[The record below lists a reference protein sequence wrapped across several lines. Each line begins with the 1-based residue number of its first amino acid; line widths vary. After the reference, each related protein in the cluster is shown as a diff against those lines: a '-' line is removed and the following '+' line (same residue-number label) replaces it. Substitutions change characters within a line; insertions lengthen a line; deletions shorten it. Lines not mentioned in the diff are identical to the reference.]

1 MVLAGWVRR
10 RRSRPA
16 VLVRVTMSPL
26 CQPTGY
32 LRCLQWSLLPRTA
45 GIAALSAGAA
55 SSYMSLPSAKNWI
68 AVTPSRFPWEQDAL
82 DFVHEKF
89 ATHPDY
95 FAWSNFEFIGSDGT
109 VNEVDLLVASPWG
122 VFLIE
127 IKSRPGKL
135 SGDNYNWTFASED
148 GRRVTDDNPLILA
161 NRKCKRLKDLL
172 GRQPSFRNR
181 DIPFIQALVFCSA
194 PGLVLQL
201 PPDARHFVC
210 VRDEPEKGRLGIRS
224 AIFQRQCPG
233 LRPATERLVDG
244 PTLKAFVQAMAQA
257 GVRRQRRRVGDFILD
272 QPRFESPTGV
282 FQDWEAHHSTTES
295 ARRLVRIYLSVL
307 QATKDE
313 REAVAAAAQREF
325 HTLSRLNHPG
335 ILKAQV
341 PASCDLGQAIIF
353 EFDERAQRLDHF
365 LAENREKL
373 DVGARLQILSQV
385 ADAIRY
391 AHGKDVVHR
400 ALCPQAIYVVRE
412 KSGALR
418 TSIYNWHTGARLPDG
433 SFTGLTNFS
442 VSMHAGHLVEEPAR
456 AYIAPESLAPNEE
469 PAEAMDVFSLGALAY
484 LLFGDQAPAGDAT
497 ELLEKLKTSST
508 RSLDLREIRDG
519 VSERIARLVSES
531 TRANVFER
539 ISLDTFLEHLVA
551 IEDELTR
558 PEHEVADPHDAR
570 EGSVLANGFTVE
582 RVLGRGASARA
593 LLVKKG
599 DVRCVL
605 KVARDPSFNRR
616 LDQEFQ
622 TLKQLDS
629 PNIVKAFD
637 RYEING
643 LTSFTVE
650 LAGER
655 TLARMLKEDGPPD
668 LELLQRY
675 GEELL
680 GAIEH
685 LDKQGLFHRDIKP
698 ENIGIGES
706 GGARSSKRLRLFDF
720 SLAAASP
727 TELRV
732 GTLDYLDPFLPER
745 KARRYD
751 LSAELFSA
759 AMTLHEIATGER
771 ARWKG
776 GQPQLTSEEITLRAE
791 LFDADLRDQFTDFFR
806 TALNRDYRKRFDNVR
821 EMLRKWSGIFE
832 TVDRPSAHTE
842 HDHTSEDVLSEE
854 VLKYATP
861 ATQLSTLML
870 STRLMNVLER
880 LSIHSVADLLRFR
893 FGRFEKFRG
902 VGRKTQ
908 LELIKVMHRL
918 RQRFPEAETGQPEA
932 VVPGGKLPVGQET
945 IEVLAQHALLI
956 KRGRARETEAAV
968 LHPFLGV
975 EAGATDQPAWP
986 SQSDLAAS
994 GGVTRQRIGQIITE
1008 ARQRWKNSA
1017 PLEALRG
1024 SIAEVLVG
1032 RGGVMVHTELVA
1044 HIISVRGSAEEE
1056 PRRTQ
1061 LAHAAVRAAVE
1072 AEHASEQPRF
1082 DEYRSGDKIFVALH
1096 PELRTYA
1103 VKLGVVADRLAATDP
1118 LPTPSRVLDELRA
1131 VVFPAEIP
1139 ELAPPTEARLRQ
1151 LAVSAAAR
1159 ADLSSR
1165 GEVYPPGLP
1174 AEKALPLARNGLF
1187 GDELTVQEIER
1198 RLRARFPKCG
1208 PLPPRPQL
1216 DAVLKEAGF
1225 DFEWQPLAADQKGAY
1240 RSPLHDSLSSS
1251 YSIGTR
1257 KPTQF
1262 TVLPGAAT
1270 DPEIAQAAAVER
1282 RLRTSQAEGGYLVLT
1297 AEAGQPLD
1305 LALQQLTTRFEVEIC
1320 DLDALLLD
1328 ALRAEVEAMDD
1339 PPSWDVVLAADAAP
1353 RDSADWQN
1361 LQYLVERALPKVEQ
1375 RLRRVRQTCLAL
1387 HPGLLARYGHMNL
1400 IAGLAADIG
1409 RAGGPGGLWVLAP
1422 ANDAHP
1428 LPTING
1434 VPIPLTNP
1442 SQHTRLTLAWLRNE
1456 HRAGVPTE
1464 VL

>member
-1 MVLAGWVRR
+1 M
-10 RRSRPA
+10 P
-16 VLVRVTMSPL
+16 P
-26 CQPTGY
+26 
-32 LRCLQWSLLPRTA
+32 
-45 GIAALSAGAA
+45 
-55 SSYMSLPSAKNWI
+55 PSAKNWI

-82 DFVHEKF
+82 DFIHEKF
-89 ATHPDY
+89 ASHPDY
-95 FAWSNFEFIGSDGT
+95 FAWSNFEFIASDGT
-109 VNEVDLLVASPWG
+109 INEVDLLVASPWG

-135 SGDNYNWTFASED
+135 SGDNYNWTFAGED

-172 GRQPSFRNR
+172 GRQSSFRSR
-181 DIPFIQALVFCSA
+181 EVPYIQPLVFCSA
-194 PGLVLQL
+194 PNLVLQL
-201 PPDARHFVC
+201 PSDARNFVC
-210 VRDEPEKGRLGIRS
+210 VRDEPEKAKPGIRA

-244 PTLKAFVQAMAQA
+244 QSLKAFGQAMAQA
-257 GVRRQRRRVGDFILD
+257 GVRRQRRKVGDFILD
-272 QPRFESPTGV
+272 QLRFESPTGA
-282 FQDWEAHHSTTES
+282 FQDWQAHHSTTES

-313 REAVAAAAQREF
+313 REAVAAAAEREF
-325 HTLSRLNHPG
+325 QMLSRLNHPG

-353 EFDERAQRLDHF
+353 EFDEHAQRLDHF
-365 LAENREKL
+365 LAENRAQL
-373 DVGARLQILSQV
+373 DAGARLQILSQV

-400 ALCPQAIYVVRE
+400 ALCPQAIYVVKE

-418 TSIYNWHTGARLPDG
+418 TLIYNWHTGARLADG
-433 SFTGLTNFS
+433 SFSGLTNIS
-442 VSMHAGHLVEEPAR
+442 VSMHAAQLVEEPAR

-484 LLFGDQAPAGDAT
+484 FLFGDQPPAADAA
-497 ELLEKLKTSST
+497 ELLEKLKSSAS
-508 RSLDLREIRDG
+508 RCLDLREIRDG
-519 VSERIARLVSES
+519 VSPRIAKLVSES

-539 ISLDTFLEHLVA
+539 ISLEALLENLVA

-558 PEHEVADPHDAR
+558 PDHEVVDPHEAR
-570 EGSVLANGFTVE
+570 EGAVLSNGFTVE

-629 PNIVKAFD
+629 PNIVKVFD
-637 RYEING
+637 RYELNG

-655 TLARMLKEDGPPD
+655 TLSRMLKEDGPPD

-675 GEELL
+675 GEELI

-685 LDKQGLFHRDIKP
+685 LDKQGIFHRDIKP

-732 GTLDYLDPFLPER
+732 GTLDYLDPFLADR

-751 LSAELFSA
+751 LSAELYSV
-759 AMTLHEIATGER
+759 AMTLHELVTGER
-771 ARWKG
+771 ARWKS
-776 GQPQLTSEEITLRAE
+776 GQPQLTNEGITLRSE
-791 LFDADLRDQFTDFFR
+791 LFDADLRDQFTRFFR
-806 TALNRDYRKRFDNVR
+806 TALNRDYRKRFDNIR
-821 EMLRKWSGIFE
+821 EMLKAWSGIFE
-832 TVDRPSAHTE
+832 TVDRSTAHTE
-842 HDHTSEDVLSEE
+842 HDHTPEGVLSEE

-870 STRLMNVLER
+870 STRLMNVIER
-880 LSIHSVADLLRFR
+880 LNIHSVEELLRFR

-908 LELIKVMHRL
+908 IELIKVMHRL
-918 RQRFPEAETGQPEA
+918 RQRFPEAETGQPESVA
-932 VVPGGKLPVGQET
+932 PGEKLPVGQET

-975 EAGATDQPAWP
+975 DAGAAERPAWP
-986 SQSDLAAS
+986 SQSELADL

-1008 ARQRWKNSA
+1008 ARQRWKSST
-1017 PLEALRG
+1017 PLEGLRG
-1024 SIAEVLVG
+1024 TIAEVLVS
-1032 RGGVMVHTELVA
+1032 RGGVMIHTELVT
-1044 HIISVRGSAEEE
+1044 HVISVRGSAEEE

-1061 LAHAAVRAAVE
+1061 LANAAVRAAVE
-1072 AEHASEQPRF
+1072 AEHASEAPRF
-1082 DEYRSGDKIFVALH
+1082 DEYRSGEKIFVALH

-1103 VKLGVVADRLAATDP
+1103 VKLGRVADQLAAIDP
-1118 LPTPSRVLDELRA
+1118 LPTPSRVVDELRA
-1131 VVFPAEIP
+1131 VPFPTEVP
-1139 ELAPPTEARLRQ
+1139 NLAPPADARLRQ
-1151 LAVSAAAR
+1151 LAVSAASR

-1165 GEVYPPGLP
+1165 GEIYPPGLP
-1174 AEKALPLARNGLF
+1174 AAKALPLARNGLF

-1225 DFEWQPLAADQKGAY
+1225 DFEWQPLAADQQGAY
-1240 RSPLHDSLSSS
+1240 RSPRQDSLSSS
-1251 YSIGTR
+1251 YSIGSR
-1257 KPTQF
+1257 KQTQF
-1262 TVLPGAAT
+1262 TVLPGAAS
-1270 DPEIAQAAAVER
+1270 DPEIAQAATIER
-1282 RLRTSQAEGGYLVLT
+1282 RLRTSAGEGGYLVLT
-1297 AEAGQPLD
+1297 AEAGHLD
-1305 LALQQLTTRFEVEIC
+1305 LATRELKARFNVEIC
-1320 DLDALLLD
+1320 DLDELFLD

-1375 RLRRVRQTCLAL
+1375 RLRHVRRTCLAL

-1422 ANDAHP
+1422 ANDSHA
-1428 LPTING
+1428 LPTLNG

-1442 SQHTRLTLAWLRNE
+1442 NQHTRLTIHWLRNE
-1456 HRAGVPTE
+1456 HRAGVP
-1464 VL
+1464 VSQQ